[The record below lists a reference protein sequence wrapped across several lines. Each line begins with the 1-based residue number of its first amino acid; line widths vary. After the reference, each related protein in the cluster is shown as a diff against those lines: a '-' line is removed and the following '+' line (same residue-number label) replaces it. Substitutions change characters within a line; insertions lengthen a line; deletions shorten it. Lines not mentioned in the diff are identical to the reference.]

1 MAVWAAW
8 WLALWRCVVGKL
20 EFVAGVK
27 TMSGLARPTEAVPAD
42 VVIVLKSSLWLL
54 LSLRRAPDENLD
66 LWIGRWWH
74 FSVVS
79 FLKALSWSS
88 QFVVIQLHPFTC
100 SSGRASM
107 AL

>member
-1 MAVWAAW
+1 M
-8 WLALWRCVVGKL
+8 VGKL
-20 EFVAGVK
+20 EFVAGAK
-27 TMSGLARPTEAVPAD
+27 TLSGLARPTEAAPAD
-42 VVIVLKSSLWLL
+42 VVIFLKSSLWLL
-54 LSLRRAPDENLD
+54 LSPRRAPDENLD
-66 LWIGRWWH
+66 FWIGLWRR